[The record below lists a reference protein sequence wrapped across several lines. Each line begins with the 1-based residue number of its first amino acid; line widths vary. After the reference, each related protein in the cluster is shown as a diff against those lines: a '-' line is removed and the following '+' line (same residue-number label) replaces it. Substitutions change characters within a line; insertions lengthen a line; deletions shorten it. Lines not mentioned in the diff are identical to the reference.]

1 MFDFAHLRNKID
13 IAWHRNLLKFFEN
26 SKNSTELHLGSFHPY
41 YIHAICFKYQSIR
54 PWWPL
59 QPPVATRRAVKAIQH
74 IVDDRSARWT
84 GNNYVQIIMNKC
96 QYAKF
101 KVAKKRQ
108 LILSAIEMLFQ
119 KMSWTPL
126 KSSNQRNE
134 NIPDSLVWYWDT
146 QFRVYALFFIKIHWY
161 KHDELIILSI

>member
-1 MFDFAHLRNKID
+1 MQSHHQRKVARWLWHIDEFSERRFPTLHPKYLDLRFSVSIFKICLVFDFAHLRNKID

-74 IVDDRSARWT
+74 IVDDRSVR
-84 GNNYVQIIMNKC
+84 
-96 QYAKF
+96 
-101 KVAKKRQ
+101 
-108 LILSAIEMLFQ
+108 
-119 KMSWTPL
+119 
-126 KSSNQRNE
+126 
-134 NIPDSLVWYWDT
+134 
-146 QFRVYALFFIKIHWY
+146 
-161 KHDELIILSI
+161 